1 MKTLIVPFLLLSSSL
16 FAQFAIPSG
25 GFEQWESKSQGDAS
39 FQNPAGG
46 WWASL
51 NTLRWLGGP
60 VTAEP
65 TTDAHS
71 GNYALKLETKLWG
84 EELIIPGVMGSGYFD
99 TKAPMGENLILGRDF
114 SGGLPAKLTGYYKF
128 TPVENDSA
136 AIYAGFYQYKSE
148 TGRRDTIAT
157 AELMLKEKINE
168 YRSFS
173 IDINLKS
180 PEMADLQADTIEIV
194 LVSSLAGSDFKG
206 SAGTTLY
213 IDDLA
218 FDYTASMDDRPKDTG
233 PLFNVCND
241 GERIIVINKEM
252 KRGKLKLISTTG
264 LIVYEQILTMQTT
277 QISLS
282 GLRPGIYILFV
293 QTFDKYIFTKK
304 CLVAY

>member
-1 MKTLIVPFLLLSSSL
+1 MKTLIIPFILLSSSL
-16 FAQFAIPSG
+16 SAQFAIPSG
-25 GFEQWESKSQGDAS
+25 GFEQWETKSQGDAS
-39 FQNPAGG
+39 FMTPAGG

-128 TPVENDSA
+128 TPVNNDSA

-194 LVSSLAGSDFKG
+194 LVSSLGGADFKG

-218 FDYTASMDDRPKDTG
+218 FDYTASIDDRPKDTG
-233 PLFNVCND
+233 PLFSVCND
-241 GERIIVINKEM
+241 GERITVINKEM